1 MVESRKL
8 FVSCEHA
15 GNQVPPAYQPLF
27 QNQGELL
34 SSHYGYD
41 PGALGLAKMLA
52 KGMAAPLEKSETTRL
67 LVDLNRS
74 LHNRSLFSDAVRGL
88 AQIEKNEILEQY
100 YLPYRRAVTKK
111 INALIETG
119 TQVIHLS
126 VHSFTP
132 QLHGKERNAEL
143 GLLYDPARGA
153 EKLFSHNWQHLLH
166 QYLPDL
172 KIRCNY
178 PYLGSADGLVRS
190 LRTSWDQPD
199 YLGIE
204 LEVNQKLLNEKNCF
218 SESLKL
224 GLLETLQDMFPSD

>member
-15 GNQVPPAYQPLF
+15 GNQVPPEYLLLF

-34 SSHYGYD
+34 RSHYGYD

-52 KGMAAPLEKSETTRL
+52 KGMAAPLEKSEVTRL

-74 LHNRSLFSDAVRGL
+74 LHNRSLFSDAVREL
-88 AQIEKNEILEQY
+88 AQAEKTRILEQY

-111 INALIETG
+111 IDALIAAG
-119 TQVIHLS
+119 AQVVHLS

-132 QLHGKERNAEL
+132 YLHGKERNAEL
-143 GLLYDPARGA
+143 GLLYDPACST
-153 EKLFSHNWQHLLH
+153 EKLFSQNWQHLLH
-166 QYLPDL
+166 QRLPDL

-190 LRTSWDQPD
+190 LRTSFGQQD

-218 SESLKL
+218 
-224 GLLETLQDMFPSD
+224 P